1 MRFIPKVM
9 VALAFG
15 QFLRTT
21 QRLAKKAT
29 NNNNNNNNNKRGLV
43 RVCSSSTLVV
53 ADADADDEKKKKILT
68 SIIEKPVCKRV
79 NHDVLFGVVSGENRG
94 DDAMD
99 PPLRVNDDLFWLRDD
114 DRKNEEIL
122 SYLREENQYTE
133 KHTAHTKSIET
144 QLYNEIVKA
153 IEETDVDVKFPWGP
167 SFEYY
172 VRTMKG
178 KSYPI
183 VCRRQKTTSKEETV
197 VLDVNELAKQMSYC
211 SIGGFNMSESHDLLA
226 YGVDET
232 GYETYRIKVRN
243 IKTGEETEDVIEGT
257 TGSVTWNGDSQL
269 FYTTMDEAHRP
280 DKVWRHTIGTPQS
293 QDERL
298 LSEDDELYNIGF
310 GKSDN
315 GNFLILESESTETNE
330 IWLLDL
336 KKSLNEKPALVEKR
350 RDNHRYYVE
359 PSRNNK
365 QLYILTN
372 QNGEKINFDLKVTNL
387 ASPGIE
393 NWVGFKGEGFEWS
406 EKRTLE
412 SMMTFK
418 DHIVIDGRED
428 GFTQVWIL
436 RLSENEDDDEIAS
449 WFRSEWPAASVVFPA
464 RASASLS
471 CVGANKVYETNKILL
486 THSSLVNPRTVYEFD
501 MNEKTKTMKKIT
513 AVKGFDEKKY
523 ETLQLQITSRDGV
536 TKIPVSIAYKKD
548 KRTRQGPLLLE
559 GYGSYG
565 ISNDPAFDRSVV
577 PLLDRGVTI
586 AVAHIR
592 GGGELG
598 RYWYEEQGKYLNK
611 LNTFNDFIDCAE
623 FLCASGWTSTATL
636 AISGRSAGGLLMG
649 AVTNMAPDL
658 FRCVVAGVPFVDVM
672 VSMCD
677 PSIPLTTGEWLE
689 WGNPN
694 TKKYYEYMNSY
705 SPMENIRQSR
715 KPDVL
720 ITAGLHDPR
729 VAYWES
735 AKYAARMRDSCTNEE
750 ARILLKTDLSAGHF
764 SATDRYRKFKE
775 VAFEYAFVLDCIS
788 SSST

>member
-1 MRFIPKVM
+1 M

-29 NNNNNNNNNKRGLV
+29 NNNNNNKRGLV

-280 DKVWRHTIGTPQS
+280 DKVWRHTIGTPQ
-293 QDERL
+293 
-298 LSEDDELYNIGF
+298 
-310 GKSDN
+310 
-315 GNFLILESESTETNE
+315 
-330 IWLLDL
+330 
-336 KKSLNEKPALVEKR
+336 
-350 RDNHRYYVE
+350 
-359 PSRNNK
+359 
-365 QLYILTN
+365 
-372 QNGEKINFDLKVTNL
+372 
-387 ASPGIE
+387 
-393 NWVGFKGEGFEWS
+393 
-406 EKRTLE
+406 
-412 SMMTFK
+412 
-418 DHIVIDGRED
+418 
-428 GFTQVWIL
+428 
-436 RLSENEDDDEIAS
+436 
-449 WFRSEWPAASVVFPA
+449 
-464 RASASLS
+464 
-471 CVGANKVYETNKILL
+471 
-486 THSSLVNPRTVYEFD
+486 
-501 MNEKTKTMKKIT
+501 
-513 AVKGFDEKKY
+513 
-523 ETLQLQITSRDGV
+523 
-536 TKIPVSIAYKKD
+536 
-548 KRTRQGPLLLE
+548 
-559 GYGSYG
+559 
-565 ISNDPAFDRSVV
+565 
-577 PLLDRGVTI
+577 
-586 AVAHIR
+586 
-592 GGGELG
+592 
-598 RYWYEEQGKYLNK
+598 
-611 LNTFNDFIDCAE
+611 
-623 FLCASGWTSTATL
+623 
-636 AISGRSAGGLLMG
+636 
-649 AVTNMAPDL
+649 
-658 FRCVVAGVPFVDVM
+658 
-672 VSMCD
+672 
-677 PSIPLTTGEWLE
+677 
-689 WGNPN
+689 
-694 TKKYYEYMNSY
+694 
-705 SPMENIRQSR
+705 
-715 KPDVL
+715 
-720 ITAGLHDPR
+720 
-729 VAYWES
+729 
-735 AKYAARMRDSCTNEE
+735 
-750 ARILLKTDLSAGHF
+750 
-764 SATDRYRKFKE
+764 
-775 VAFEYAFVLDCIS
+775 
-788 SSST
+788 